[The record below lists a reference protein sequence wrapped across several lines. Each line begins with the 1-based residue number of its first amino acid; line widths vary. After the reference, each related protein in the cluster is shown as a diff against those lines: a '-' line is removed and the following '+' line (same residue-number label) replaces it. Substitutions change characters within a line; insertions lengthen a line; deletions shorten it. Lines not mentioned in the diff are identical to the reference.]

1 MNERIK
7 TLSKQAG
14 FFEDYGFFADQNN
27 DKIEKFAE
35 LIIQECAQ
43 IAEETDGNYNAKRCV
58 LEHFGVDMP
67 PTYIKVIKL

>member
-7 TLSKQAG
+7 LLSEQAEYYD
-14 FFEDYGFFADQNN
+14 EDEESWEFDR
-27 DKIEKFAE
+27 KKFAE

-67 PTYIKVIKL
+67 PTYVKVIKL

>member
-14 FFEDYGFFADQNN
+14 FFADQDI
-27 DKIEKFAE
+27 DKIDKFAE
-35 LIIQECAQ
+35 LIIKECAQ

-67 PTYIKVIKL
+67 PTYVKVIKL

>member
-7 TLSKQAG
+7 LLAIQANVLHTD
-14 FFEDYGFFADQNN
+14 FFDNEWEV
-27 DKIEKFAE
+27 EKFAE

-67 PTYIKVIKL
+67 PTYVKVIKL